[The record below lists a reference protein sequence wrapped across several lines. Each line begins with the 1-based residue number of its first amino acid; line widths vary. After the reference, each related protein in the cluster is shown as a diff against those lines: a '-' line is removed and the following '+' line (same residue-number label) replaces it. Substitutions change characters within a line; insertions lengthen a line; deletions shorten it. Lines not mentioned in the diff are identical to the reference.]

1 MTRQRPVQ
9 EAARVAWR
17 AVAAPHEHRGRHLIE
32 GELRGQ
38 GAHVPVHARI
48 ELPGSGRHRAENG
61 TDGVGQIC
69 FNSAPVL
76 RTLAALVLAAGLACA
91 ATPAAAPTRVIPE
104 GVSVGGLRVGGLSA
118 EPARL
123 RVQAAFARPVSIA
136 YRGKVMQ
143 VTPREF
149 DAAIGV
155 DDAVSS
161 ALAAT
166 PHSDIALPVEYSH
179 AKLDRLVALLARRH
193 HLAARAARVTG
204 ATANGPQFV
213 SAKPGVEVNTKTMR
227 AALVQLLRDGTRAPL
242 QVLTRPVP
250 AQRTIANFGPVVVIT
265 RGANTLK
272 LYDGHQLV
280 RTFRVATGQS
290 VFPTPSGIWRIV
302 DKQLNPWW
310 HPPASPWA
318 RGLKPIPPGPGN
330 PLGTRWMG
338 LNASGVGI
346 HGTNAPASIGY
357 SASHGCI
364 RMQVPEAEWLFQHV
378 HLGTPV
384 VIL

>member
-1 MTRQRPVQ
+1 M
-9 EAARVAWR
+9 
-17 AVAAPHEHRGRHLIE
+17 
-32 GELRGQ
+32 
-38 GAHVPVHARI
+38 
-48 ELPGSGRHRAENG
+48 
-61 TDGVGQIC
+61 
-69 FNSAPVL
+69 
-76 RTLAALVLAAGLACA
+76 
-91 ATPAAAPTRVIPE
+91 
-104 GVSVGGLRVGGLSA
+104 VGGLRVGGLSA

-123 RVQAAFARPVSIA
+123 RVQAAFARPVSLA

-143 VTPREF
+143 VTPREV

-193 HLAARAARVTG
+193 HRAARAARVSG
-204 ATANGPQFV
+204 ATGNGPQFA
-213 SAKPGVEVNTKTMR
+213 SAKPGVEVNEKTMR

-272 LYDGHQLV
+272 LYDGPKLV

-290 VFPTPSGIWRIV
+290 VFPTPAGVWRIV
-302 DKQLNPWW
+302 DKQRNPWW

-318 RGLKPIPPGPGN
+318 RGLKPIAPGPGN